1 MRASPPSGHRP
12 TGPEGRSGQGTP
24 APPSA
29 HRARGR
35 PRSNSWCPGRPS
47 CAASSGN
54 QWRSEVLE
62 VRCELPVQG
71 VQFPLELAVVQQ
83 LVDHL
88 GLRVEAEVLLCPL
101 ELLGVDVEG
110 LAHFASHSRS
120 PRRYDTYNM
129 HTDAEPPCMTSLV
142 TRVTPACLTW
152 RIVDGQLSL
161 VLPNPEVPDG
171 TRSLPAVVAR
181 RAVVADPSSWTGPR
195 SRPR

>member
-71 VQFPLELAVVQQ
+71 VQFPLELAVVQK

-129 HTDAEPPCMTSLV
+129 HTDAEPPLHDIAGHARDYCVSHPVHRGRATL
-142 TRVTPACLTW
+142 TRPSQSGGARW
-152 RIVDGQLSL
+152 
-161 VLPNPEVPDG
+161 NPIFAPRG
-171 TRSLPAVVAR
+171 
-181 RAVVADPSSWTGPR
+181 GP
-195 SRPR
+195 PCCGG